1 MGFEVS
7 AVCLEMDVLLP
18 QTIGHLDEHLEKSNC
33 SCCWCYC
40 HWPKQIGRREV
51 ALKREE
57 QLPDHRRRPH
67 ARTRPRATS
76 GDAP

>member
-1 MGFEVS
+1 MIDARLGAGMCVCSEECMGFEVS

-33 SCCWCYC
+33 SCCWCCC

-51 ALKREE
+51 A
-57 QLPDHRRRPH
+57 
-67 ARTRPRATS
+67 
-76 GDAP
+76 